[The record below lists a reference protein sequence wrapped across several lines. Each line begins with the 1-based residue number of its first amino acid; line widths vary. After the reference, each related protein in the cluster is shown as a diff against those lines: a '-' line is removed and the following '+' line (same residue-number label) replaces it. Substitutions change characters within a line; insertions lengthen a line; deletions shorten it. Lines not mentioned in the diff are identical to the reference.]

1 MPSANPSC
9 GPRARRG
16 RRPRLWA
23 ALACLIVVVCVPA
36 TVAGAQSRTPTPAGA
51 VTAVVAVERAF
62 VFPAPDRTATPLTY
76 VYQREALPV
85 LGQTASGVYLLVA
98 VEDLQGWVL
107 AAQMDVSGDLAAV
120 PVAEETPTTPTL
132 TITPFRASPTVA
144 AVTRVPL
151 PTRPPAP
158 TANMPVTPVP
168 GGTVPPSADLPAV
181 LPGTPP
187 PLRITLPEGWNAL
200 HLEVPF
206 STFDGQT
213 RSIPLS
219 IYVGPLPGGAQGYIY
234 LYWGFPNVVDFDG
247 ELNLWADGVQI
258 LRGSLVGSSCNL
270 GLDEQ
275 RTFSVGGHEGVGT
288 YYAAVGCADETDT
301 TGWFAALRVDEG
313 CYAFFTAVEPFDAL
327 AEQRGALQAILD
339 TVEFLPPDA
348 EP

>member
-1 MPSANPSC
+1 MPSANSSP

-16 RRPRLWA
+16 RWARLWA
-23 ALACLIVVVCVPA
+23 ALASLIIAVCAPAAVV
-36 TVAGAQSRTPTPAGA
+36 GAQGRTPTPPGA
-51 VTAVVAVERAF
+51 VTALVAVERAF
-62 VFPAPDRTATPLTY
+62 VFPAPDRSAAPLTY
-76 VYQREALPV
+76 VYQRERLPV

-98 VEDLQGWVL
+98 VEDLEGWVL

-120 PVAEETPTTPTL
+120 PVVEERRVTPTL
-132 TITPFRASPTVA
+132 TFTPFRATPTA
-144 AVTRVPL
+144 AAATRTPL
-151 PTRPPAP
+151 PTR
-158 TANMPVTPVP
+158 TPVP
-168 GGTVPPSADLPAV
+168 TASAPATPVPSGTVPPAADLPAV
-181 LPGTPP
+181 LPGKPP

-213 RSIPLS
+213 RSIPLT
-219 IYVGPLPGGAQGYIY
+219 IYVGPLPGGVQGYIY

-247 ELNLWADGVQI
+247 EFNLWADGIQI

-275 RTFSVGGHEGVGT
+275 MTFTVGGHEGVGT

-313 CYAFFTAVEPFDAL
+313 SYAFFTAVEPFDAL
-327 AEQRGALQAILD
+327 ADQRGALQAILD
-339 TVEFLPPDA
+339 TVEFTPPDA